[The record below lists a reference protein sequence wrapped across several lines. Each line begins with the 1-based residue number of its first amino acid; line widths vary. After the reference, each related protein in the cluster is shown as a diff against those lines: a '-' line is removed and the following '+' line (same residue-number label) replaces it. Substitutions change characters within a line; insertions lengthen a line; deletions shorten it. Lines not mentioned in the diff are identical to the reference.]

1 MSISYSTI
9 SGIGFVLQEV
19 SPYMDDKAFACE
31 CLKAIKECSDVFQS
45 VDDDAYKFI
54 ESVANAPDGSAPVN
68 LVESLLDVYGV
79 EPSDFAEF
87 FLLYDKNNVFTWAYV
102 RDVDSSHDGNIILY
116 YTQTYPWN
124 RREGEPQSV
133 EDVYGQL
140 FNMMKPFL
148 RNADSPHTK
157 ELFNSYVDDGLLV
170 TFCC

>member
-31 CLKAIKECSDVFQS
+31 CLKAIKESSDVFQS
-45 VDDDAYKFI
+45 VDDDAYEFI

-68 LVESLLDVYGV
+68 LVASLLDDYGV
-79 EPSDFAEF
+79 EPSDLAAF
-87 FLLYDKNNVFTWAYV
+87 FLLYDKNSVFTWAYV
-102 RDVDSSHDGNIILY
+102 SDVDSSYDGNIVLY

-133 EDVYGQL
+133 EDVHEQL
-140 FNMMKPFL
+140 FDMMKPFL
-148 RNADSPHTK
+148 RNADSLYTK
-157 ELFNSYVDDGLLV
+157 TLFNKHIDDEIYV
-170 TFCC
+170 TFGC

>member
-31 CLKAIKECSDVFQS
+31 CLKAIKESSDVFQS
-45 VDDDAYKFI
+45 VDDDAYEFI

-68 LVESLLDVYGV
+68 LVASLLDDYGV
-79 EPSDFAEF
+79 EPSDLAAF
-87 FLLYDKNNVFTWAYV
+87 FLLYDKNSVFTWAYV
-102 RDVDSSHDGNIILY
+102 SDVDSSYDGNIVLY

-133 EDVYGQL
+133 EDVHEQL
-140 FNMMKPFL
+140 FDMMKPFL
-148 RNADSPHTK
+148 RNADSLYTK
-157 ELFNSYVDDGLLV
+157 NLFNKHIDDEIYV
-170 TFCC
+170 TFGC